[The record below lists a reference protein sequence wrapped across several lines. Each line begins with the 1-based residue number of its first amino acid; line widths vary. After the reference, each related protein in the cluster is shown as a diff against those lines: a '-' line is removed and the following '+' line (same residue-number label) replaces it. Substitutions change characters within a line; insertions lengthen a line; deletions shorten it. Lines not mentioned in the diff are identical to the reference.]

1 MEPPRTAIVTGG
13 ADGFGAA
20 IVDKFSQEGWKV
32 IILDLNRSGGEAKA
46 RGDSNLQFVFGDVS
60 KQETWETVLNIIR
73 KDYGRVDV
81 IVNNAGTHLEYSK
94 DGGNELLTPFFSGIT
109 HDPSPLHTK
118 SMEEFDRTF
127 NVNVKVTRPI
137 LHIKTKYLLD
147 GAQPIFLSASNFAP
161 FMLEQ
166 GHGVF
171 INITSTGFT
180 RPRPGFAIYNAS
192 KAAVTGFTKTLALEY
207 APVIRFNCIAPA
219 IGNTSMLRKSIGTGA
234 GSGQKLHTVME
245 SIPMKRVTEPQ
256 DVANAAWYLGSDQST
271 FVTGTTLEVDGGRG
285 V

>member
-1 MEPPRTAIVTGG
+1 MESPRTAIVTGG

-32 IILDLNRSGGEAKA
+32 VIIDLNRSGGEAKA
-46 RGDSNLQFVFGDVS
+46 RGDPNLQFVFGDVS
-60 KQETWETVLNIIR
+60 KQETWET
-73 KDYGRVDV
+73 
-81 IVNNAGTHLEYSK
+81 
-94 DGGNELLTPFFSGIT
+94 
-109 HDPSPLHTK
+109 PLHTK

-127 NVNVKVTRPI
+127 NVNVKVTISI

-147 GAQPIFLSASNFAP
+147 GTQPIFLSASNFAP

-234 GSGQKLHTVME
+234 GSDQKLHTVME